1 MEMTPEIAAC
11 LGILA
16 IAVIMFAWDRIPA
29 DVVALGVLLAIVT
42 LKLVEPDRA
51 FAGFGSGTVMMI
63 FGFLIMTAALSHT
76 GIVDSVGGA
85 ILSRVGNNPAVLLAV
100 IMISVSVLSAF
111 ISNTA
116 ATAFFLPVVLG
127 LAQRNGTSPSRY
139 LLPLAFASI
148 LTSSVSLISTSTNIV
163 ISELMTQSGLPAM
176 GMFELAPAG
185 IPVAVVGLVY
195 MLTAGIRLMP
205 HRDRDAGLIEDVGN
219 RSYQADLIVP
229 AGSPL
234 IGKTVAQSPVAADSG
249 FTVVKLLRAGKTLD
263 ARETGA
269 LAAGDEIVVEGLR
282 RDLLRI
288 KDIKGIEIK
297 ADVHLADPALPP
309 EDVAIVEGVL
319 LPNSPLIGQSPRSA
333 EFHDRYGLQV
343 LGINRG
349 GYTVKQKLSRMRM
362 RLGDVLLLQGA
373 AENVKALE
381 RGNLFS
387 IFGGVDSTR
396 LKTSHAAAAIAIFAA
411 ALIAAT
417 FNIVPLPVAAIGGAF
432 LMLVTRCISPEE
444 AYRRVEWKV
453 LVLIGALLSLG
464 VAMEATGTG
473 KYLASQLIA
482 VIGGENPLLV
492 LACFFV
498 LTVALT
504 QPMSNQAAAIV
515 VVPIALE
522 TARQLGLNPRSFA
535 MMIAIAAS
543 CSYLTPLE
551 PSSLMVY
558 GPGKYRF
565 MDFVKVGFP
574 LTFLIF
580 GVAILLVPRI
590 WPLSPS
596 LDGIGHNWAQ
606 LD

>member
-1 MEMTPEIAAC
+1 MEMTPEIAMC
-11 LGILA
+11 LGILVTA
-16 IAVIMFAWDRIPA
+16 IVLFAWDRIPS
-29 DVVALGVLLAIVT
+29 DVVALGVLLAIIA
-42 LKLVEPDRA
+42 LKLVEPERA

-63 FGFLIMTAALSHT
+63 LGFLIMTAALSHT
-76 GIVDSVGGA
+76 GIVDTVGSA
-85 ILSRVGNNPAVLLAV
+85 ILSRVGTRPAVLLAV
-100 IMISVSVLSAF
+100 IMLSVSVLSAF

-116 ATAFFLPVVLG
+116 ATAFFIPVVLG
-127 LAQRNGTSPSRY
+127 LAQRNRTSPSRY

-163 ISELMTQSGLPAM
+163 ISELMSQSGLPPM
-176 GMFELAPAG
+176 GMFELAPVG
-185 IPVAVVGLVY
+185 IPIAVVGLIY
-195 MLTAGIRLMP
+195 MLTVGIRLMP
-205 HRDRDAGLIEDVGN
+205 HRERDRGSTEDVGH
-219 RSYQADLIVP
+219 RSYQADLMVP
-229 AGSPL
+229 AESPL
-234 IGKTVAQSPVAADSG
+234 IGKTLAESPVTADSG
-249 FTVVKLLRAGKTLD
+249 FRIVKVVRSGKTID
-263 ARETGA
+263 AKDANIE

-297 ADVHLADPALPP
+297 ADVHLADRDLPP

-319 LPNSPLIGQSPRSA
+319 MPNSPLIGKSPRSA

-343 LGINRG
+343 LGLNRA
-349 GYTVKQKLSRMRM
+349 GYTVRQKLSRIRM
-362 RLGDVLLLQGA
+362 RLGDVLLLQGS

-387 IFGGVDSTR
+387 IFGGVDPAR
-396 LKTSHAAAAIAIFAA
+396 LKTSHSAAAIAIFAA

-417 FNIVPLPVAAIGGAF
+417 FNIVSLPVAAIGGAF
-432 LMLVTRCISPEE
+432 LMMVTRCISPEE

-464 VAMEATGTG
+464 AAMEATGTG
-473 KYLASQLIA
+473 KYLASQLIG
-482 VIGGENPLLV
+482 VIGDQNPLLV
-492 LACFFV
+492 LSCFFV

-515 VVPIALE
+515 IIPIALE
-522 TARQLGLNPRSFA
+522 TARQLDLNPRTFA
-535 MMIAIAAS
+535 MMIAVAAS

-565 MDFVKVGFP
+565 MDFVRVGFP

-590 WPLSPS
+590 WPL
-596 LDGIGHNWAQ
+596 
-606 LD
+606 

>member
-1 MEMTPEIAAC
+1 MEMTFEIAAC
-11 LGILA
+11 LGILLTA
-16 IAVIMFAWDRIPA
+16 IVLFAWDRIPS
-29 DVVALGVLLAIVT
+29 DVVALGVLLAIIA
-42 LKLVEPDRA
+42 LKLVEPERA

-63 FGFLIMTAALSHT
+63 FGFLIMTATLSHT
-76 GIVDSVGGA
+76 GIVDKVGGA
-85 ILSRVGNNPAVLLAV
+85 ILSRVGKRPAVLLAV
-100 IMISVSVLSAF
+100 IMLSVSVLSAF

-116 ATAFFLPVVLG
+116 ATAFFIPVVLG
-127 LAQRNGTSPSRY
+127 LAQRNGISPSKF

-163 ISELMTQSGLPAM
+163 ISELMIQSGLPAM

-185 IPVAVVGLVY
+185 IPVAVVGLIY
-195 MLTAGIRLMP
+195 MLTVGIRLMP
-205 HRDRDAGLIEDVGN
+205 HREHDQRAVEDVGH
-219 RSYQADLIVP
+219 RSYQADLTVP
-229 AGSPL
+229 ADSAL
-234 IGKTVAQSPVAADSG
+234 IGKTIAESPVTADSG
-249 FTVVKLLRAGKTLD
+249 FTVVKLLRSGKTLD
-263 ARETGA
+263 AKDPTIQLE
-269 LAAGDEIVVEGLR
+269 AGDEIVVEGQR
-282 RDLLRI
+282 RDLLRV

-297 ADVHLADPALPP
+297 ADLHLADPDLPA
-309 EDVAIVEGVL
+309 EETAIVEGVL
-319 LPNSPLIGQSPRSA
+319 LPDSPLIGQSLRSA
-333 EFHDRYGLQV
+333 EFHNRYGLQV
-343 LGINRG
+343 LGLNRG
-349 GYTVKQKLSRMRM
+349 GYTLKRKISRMRM
-362 RLGDVLLLQGA
+362 RLGDVLLLQGS

-396 LKTSHAAAAIAIFAA
+396 LKTSHSAAAIAIFAA

-417 FNIVPLPVAAIGGAF
+417 FSIVSLPVAAVGGAF

-444 AYRRVEWKV
+444 AYRRMEWKV

-464 VAMEATGTG
+464 AAMEATGTG
-473 KYLASQLIA
+473 KYLALQLIA
-482 VIGGENPLLV
+482 VIGDQSPLLV
-492 LACFFV
+492 LSCFFV
-498 LTVALT
+498 VTVALT

-515 VVPIALE
+515 VVPIAIE
-522 TARQLGLNPRSFA
+522 TARQLGLNPRTFA
-535 MMIAIAAS
+535 MMIAVAAS

-590 WPLSPS
+590 WPLTP
-596 LDGIGHNWAQ
+596 
-606 LD
+606 

>member
-1 MEMTPEIAAC
+1 MEMTPEIATC

-16 IAVIMFAWDRIPA
+16 VAIVLFAWDRIPP
-29 DVVALGVLLAIVT
+29 DVVALGVLLAIIT
-42 LKLVEPDRA
+42 LKLVKPDEA

-63 FGFLIMTAALSHT
+63 FGFLIMTAALANT
-76 GIVDSVGGA
+76 GIVDRVGGA
-85 ILSRVGNNPAVLLAV
+85 ILSRVGNRPAVLLAV

-127 LAQRNGTSPSRY
+127 LAQRNGTSPSRF

-163 ISELMTQSGLPAM
+163 ISELMVRSDLPPM
-176 GMFELAPAG
+176 GMFELAPVG
-185 IPVAVVGLVY
+185 IPIAIVGLAY
-195 MLTAGIRLMP
+195 MLTVGIRLMP
-205 HRDRDAGLIEDVGN
+205 NRKHDAGAVKDLGH
-219 RSYQADLIVP
+219 RSYQADLILP
-229 AGSPL
+229 EESPL
-234 IGKTVAQSPVAADSG
+234 IGKTLAESPITTEAG
-249 FTVVKLLRAGKTLD
+249 FTVVKVLRAGKALNTKQP
-263 ARETGA
+263 ETK

-288 KDIKGIEIK
+288 KDLKGIEIK
-297 ADVHLADPALPP
+297 ADVHLADPELAP

-319 LPNSPLIGQSPRSA
+319 LPSSPLIGQSPRSA
-333 EFHDRYGLQV
+333 EFHARYGLQV
-343 LGINRG
+343 LGLNRG
-349 GYTVKQKLSRMRM
+349 GYKVKQKLSRIRM
-362 RLGDVLLLQGA
+362 RLGDVLLLQGS

-387 IFGGVDSTR
+387 IFGGIDPVR
-396 LKTSHAAAAIAIFAA
+396 MKTTHTAAALAIFAA

-417 FNIVPLPVAAIGGAF
+417 FNIVSLPVAAIGGAF

-444 AYRRVEWKV
+444 AYRKVEWKV

-464 VAMEATGTG
+464 AAMEATGTG
-473 KYLASQLIA
+473 KYLAAELIS
-482 VIGGENPLLV
+482 VVGNESPLLV
-492 LACFFV
+492 LSCFFV
-498 LTVALT
+498 ITVALT

-515 VVPIALE
+515 IVPIALE

-574 LTFLIF
+574 LTFLIY
-580 GVAILLVPRI
+580 GVAILLVPLV
-590 WPLSPS
+590 WPLNP
-596 LDGIGHNWAQ
+596 
-606 LD
+606 

>member
-1 MEMTPEIAAC
+1 MEMTPEIATC
-11 LGILA
+11 LGILVVA
-16 IAVIMFAWDRIPA
+16 IGMFAWDRIPS
-29 DVVALGVLLAIVT
+29 DVVALGVLLAIIAF
-42 LKLVEPDRA
+42 KLVEPDEA

-76 GIVDSVGGA
+76 GIVDTVGGA
-85 ILSRVGNNPAVLLAV
+85 ILSRVRNSPAVLLAV

-116 ATAFFLPVVLG
+116 ATAFFIPIVLG
-127 LAQRNGTSPSRY
+127 LAQRNGASPSRY

-163 ISELMTQSGLPAM
+163 ISELMVRADLPPM

-185 IPVAVVGLVY
+185 IPIAVVGLIY
-195 MLTAGIRLMP
+195 MLTVGIRLMP
-205 HRDRDAGLIEDVGN
+205 HREKDAASKDDVGH
-219 RSYQADLIVP
+219 RSYQADLMVP
-229 AGSPL
+229 EGSPL
-234 IGKTVAQSPVAADSG
+234 VGKTLAESPVVTEPG
-249 FTVVKLLRAGKTLD
+249 FSIVKVVRAGKSLNAKDKTI
-263 ARETGA
+263 E
-269 LAAGDEIVVEGLR
+269 LAAGDEIVVEGMR

-288 KDIKGIEIK
+288 KDLKGIEIK
-297 ADVHLADPALPP
+297 ADVHLADPELPP
-309 EDVAIVEGVL
+309 EEVAIVEGVL
-319 LPNSPLIGQSPRSA
+319 LPGSPLIGHSPRSA
-333 EFHDRYGLQV
+333 EFHKRYGLQV
-343 LGINRG
+343 LGLNRA
-349 GYTVKQKLSRMRM
+349 GYTMRQKLSRIRM
-362 RLGDVLLLQGA
+362 RLGDVLLLQGS

-387 IFGGVDSTR
+387 IFGGVDPVR
-396 LKTSHAAAAIAIFAA
+396 LNRTHAALAIGIFAA

-417 FNIVPLPVAAIGGAF
+417 FNFVSLPVAAIGGAF
-432 LMLVTRCISPEE
+432 LMLVTRCLSPEE

-464 VAMEATGTG
+464 AAMEATGTG
-473 KYLASQLIA
+473 KYLALQLIA
-482 VIGGENPLLV
+482 IIGDQNPLMV
-492 LACFFV
+492 LSCFFV
-498 LTVALT
+498 ITVALT

-515 VVPIALE
+515 IIPIAIE
-522 TARQLGLNPRSFA
+522 TALQLGLNPRTFA
-535 MMIAIAAS
+535 MMIAVAAS

-574 LTFLIF
+574 LTFLVF

-590 WPLSPS
+590 WPLTS
-596 LDGIGHNWAQ
+596 
-606 LD
+606 